1 MGHPGLSSEPTKCH
15 RMHTNEAPTVTVVVW
30 TMFLSGVLTEVITP
44 HHRKHIK
51 GGRQEKMFYGNLMHV
66 VTLQE
71 LISTE
76 NVYIYV
82 YVNANM
88 E

>member
-1 MGHPGLSSEPTKCH
+1 MSWKAYK
-15 RMHTNEAPTVTVVVW
+15 R
-30 TMFLSGVLTEVITP
+30 
-44 HHRKHIK
+44 
-51 GGRQEKMFYGNLMHV
+51 RQAGKDMFYGNLMHV

-76 NVYIYV
+76 NVFIYI

-88 E
+88 EW